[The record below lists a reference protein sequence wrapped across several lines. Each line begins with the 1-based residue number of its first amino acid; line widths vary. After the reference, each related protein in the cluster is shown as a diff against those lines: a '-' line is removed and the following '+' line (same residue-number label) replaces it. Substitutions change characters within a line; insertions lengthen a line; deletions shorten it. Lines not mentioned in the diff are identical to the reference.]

1 MSKKFIAIYN
11 ANGGI
16 LGEIR
21 YFLGKI
27 FKDKHCELC
36 DITHILAWKKK
47 SWKEFEKLLGC
58 DLQVLHLNDQSS
70 TMKKITDNKTPCILV
85 KKENSYEILIT
96 YQDLASCGS
105 SVSKFIKLFN
115 SKKENYFV

>member
-85 KKENSYEILIT
+85 KKEKSYGILIT
-96 YQDLASCGS
+96 YQDLASWGS
-105 SVSKFIKLFN
+105 SVSKFIKLF
-115 SKKENYFV
+115 YW